1 MVLIVNKLPGIYE
14 KVSGVKS
21 RTLFSLLR
29 ITKIPTLEVDIEVNF
44 EEGQNIFFFRESCF
58 FASIVC
64 LLIFL
69 HYSYNVNL
77 LWTRYY
83 TDQSTLYFA
92 VVSNILR
99 SLAHQLLAVVY
110 SIKNKVIISNYS
122 GHRKTL
128 STAYLVSCGPPFV
141 SGLKAD

>member
-1 MVLIVNKLPGIYE
+1 MWLMLKMLLELTTVLFFYNSAIKIWHLDSESYHIVFIIYE

-44 EEGQNIFFFRESCF
+44 EEGQNIYIFRESCF

-99 SLAHQLLAVVY
+99 SLAHQ
-110 SIKNKVIISNYS
+110 KSNYAIS
-122 GHRKTL
+122 GCIFH
-128 STAYLVSCGPPFV
+128 
-141 SGLKAD
+141 